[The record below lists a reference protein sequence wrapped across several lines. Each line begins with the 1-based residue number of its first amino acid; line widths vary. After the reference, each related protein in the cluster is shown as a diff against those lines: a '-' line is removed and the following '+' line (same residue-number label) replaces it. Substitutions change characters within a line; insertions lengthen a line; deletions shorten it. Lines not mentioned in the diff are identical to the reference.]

1 MGSAEWGSDSASFA
15 STPRCRSRPPA
26 SASVAPPK
34 PSSRTIGRPLA
45 RLPRVAAHETT
56 PPPPLPRTDRSALA
70 PRRLLFFADVAH
82 QGQARPLRDL
92 ADRRP
97 GGRRPPKG
105 QRRHDARGGR
115 GRPRQTHRSPIPRR
129 QGRPRGGCGSTR
141 NRLRL
146 CAACC
151 AAPGFPSGAAGSAPA
166 RLAAGPV
173 PPRPP
178 TRTIRKSFS
187 ATAPSCAARRHPRL
201 ARDDRRPINGPIGCR
216 GPIPP
221 RRPPPRRKKF
231 PAHGVSRLHA
241 RPKVGCDDHCR
252 VAPLAGSPQIPSP

>member
-56 PPPPLPRTDRSALA
+56 PPPPLPRTGRSALA

-82 QGQARPLRDL
+82 QDQSRRLRDL

-97 GGRRPPKG
+97 GGRRPPTG
-105 QRRHDARGGR
+105 QRRHDDRGGR

-129 QGRPRGGCGSTR
+129 QGGPRGGVDRPKIVCGFARPAPPHRAFRPGRRGQHRHARPPGRFHHAHQRGRSG
-141 NRLRL
+141 NR
-146 CAACC
+146 
-151 AAPGFPSGAAGSAPA
+151 F
-166 RLAAGPV
+166 
-173 PPRPP
+173 PPRPRP
-178 TRTIRKSFS
+178 ARRVVTRASR
-187 ATAPSCAARRHPRL
+187 ATTAAPSMVQSAAAVPFHRAALRRDEKNPRFM
-201 ARDDRRPINGPIGCR
+201 A
-216 GPIPP
+216 
-221 RRPPPRRKKF
+221 
-231 PAHGVSRLHA
+231 
-241 RPKVGCDDHCR
+241 
-252 VAPLAGSPQIPSP
+252 